1 MSDSYVASA
10 LLIAAATTYA
20 IRVFPFLIF
29 NAKHPAPKV
38 LTYLGRVLSLGVVGM
53 LIVYGIKDT
62 SFNAP
67 PYGLNEILAIVSVAL
82 LQWYL
87 KIFVLSVLAGS
98 AIYMWLVQSKV
109 LVGVF

>member
-1 MSDSYVASA
+1 
-10 LLIAAATTYA
+10 
-20 IRVFPFLIF
+20 
-29 NAKHPAPKV
+29 
-38 LTYLGRVLSLGVVGM
+38 M

-109 LVGVF
+109 LVGIF